1 MSNSKNNN
9 LLGSESIAQ
18 KMAQLKQEMNA
29 EEPSNTDKK
38 KAKSTPKTSKP
49 LAKESPAKNKPAPKL
64 FISGRLDRKK
74 HTYIAKSLSLLAS
87 LEEEI
92 KLYCRGGDLTILN
105 YLIKEGLKN
114 VKKSA
119 APINVEVE
127 EIETDIS

>member
-1 MSNSKNNN
+1 MNKSKNTSF
-9 LLGSESIAQ
+9 LGKESLAQ
-18 KMAQLKQEMNA
+18 KMEKLKQEMG
-29 EEPSNTDKK
+29 TG
-38 KAKSTPKTSKP
+38 
-49 LAKESPAKNKPAPKL
+49 ESPNSDEKIVKLSNKTKKSLSKDSSPKDKTTPKL

-87 LEEEI
+87 LDEEI
-92 KLYCRGGDLTILN
+92 KTYCRGGDLTILN

-127 EIETDIS
+127 EIESNIS